1 MTMRLLNMR
10 IIVGIEKKS
19 NKKMKELNNYERRI
33 VCMSKMES
41 VKKWSKKNR
50 KKIVV
55 AGIAT
60 ASVAGLL
67 VGLSHRNTIQDT
79 IMKVATKCD
88 HNSAC
93 DIGID
98 AGKNIASN
106 VHSGGSYQNTFG
118 VMEHIRNLPAGW
130 HASQEKINKANELG
144 IELMDNQTFV
154 DAYMKG
160 AKAA

>member
-1 MTMRLLNMR
+1 MKIRLLNMR
-10 IIVGIEKKS
+10 IIVGTGKKS
-19 NKKMKELNNYERRI
+19 YENVKGLNNYEGGI
-33 VCMSKMES
+33 FSMSKMES
-41 VKKWSKKNR
+41 VKKWSRKNR

-67 VGLSHRNTIQDT
+67 VGLSHRNAIQDT

-106 VHSGGSYQNTFG
+106 VHSEGSYQNTFG

-130 HASQEKINKANELG
+130 HASQEKIKRANEMG
-144 IELMDNQTFV
+144 IELMENQTFV
-154 DAYMKG
+154 DAYTKG
-160 AKAA
+160 TKAA

>member
-1 MTMRLLNMR
+1 M
-10 IIVGIEKKS
+10 KK
-19 NKKMKELNNYERRI
+19 I
-33 VCMSKMES
+33 ES
-41 VKKWSKKNR
+41 VKEWSKKHR

-60 ASVAGLL
+60 ASVAGFL
-67 VGLSHRNTIQDT
+67 VGLSHRKAIQDT
-79 IMKVATKCD
+79 IMKVATKCNHKCFSD
-88 HNSAC
+88 GGATDRILNSAS

-98 AGKNIASN
+98 AGKNLVSN
-106 VHSGGSYQNTFG
+106 VPSEDSYQNTFG

-130 HASQEKINKANELG
+130 HASQEKIKRANEMG

-160 AKAA
+160 TKAA